1 MFSFLERVSSNKK
14 SSKDLA
20 KERLKLVLI
29 HDRIDMPREKL
40 EDLKNELL
48 SVISRYVDIETSMV
62 KIDIARDE
70 RQQRLIA
77 DIPLKTATSNKIRK

>member
-20 KERLKLVLI
+20 RERLKLVLI

-48 SVISRYVDIETSMV
+48 SVISRYVEIETSMV

-70 RQQRLIA
+70 RQQRLVA
-77 DIPLKTATSNKIRK
+77 DIPLKTATNKINRK